1 MNTEQENMRE
11 MQQIVDF
18 ILEIDQL
25 KAVTR
30 KVRPAGLDRYE
41 NSAEHSWQ
49 IALFAA
55 ALVPHADGPLDLD
68 RVIRMLLVHDLGE
81 IDTGDT
87 IVFARDG
94 WQERKSAERVA
105 AERIFGML
113 PKSSGEAFL
122 GLWDD
127 FEVAETVEARFAH
140 AVDRAMPVLLNLNN
154 DGGSW
159 KEHGISY
166 ARVVERVGP
175 EIEAGCPGLWRYLE
189 ARLVEAREQKWFGE
203 DIPVEKE
210 RS

>member
-1 MNTEQENMRE
+1 

-18 ILEIDQL
+18 ILEVDRL

-55 ALVPHADGPLDLD
+55 SLAPYTEGPMDLD

-94 WQERKSAERVA
+94 WQERKSAERA
-105 AERIFGML
+105 AVERMFAML
-113 PKSSGEAFL
+113 PGTSGEAFVA
-122 GLWDD
+122 LWEE
-127 FEVAETVEARFAH
+127 FEVAETGEARFAH

-154 DGGSW
+154 EGGSW
-159 KEHGISY
+159 KEHSISY

-175 EIEAGCPGLWRYLE
+175 EIEAGCPALWRYIE
-189 ARLVEAREQKWFGE
+189 ARLVEAREKQWFGE
-203 DIPVEKE
+203 ELPAAGD
-210 RS
+210 RL